1 MCMPL
6 PFLLFDVIPSMF
18 SLAAHLKFKHLG
30 FVMGGVGMFEAL
42 GLQGFLFAYRNTSS
56 PARHND
62 D

>member
-1 MCMPL
+1 MPL
-6 PFLLFDVIPSMF
+6 PLLLFDVIPSMF
-18 SLAAHLKFKHLG
+18 SLAAHLKFNHLG

-42 GLQGFLFAYRNTSS
+42 WLYGFMFANRMTSY